1 MARFRGV
8 TQGDVHIFAFE
19 KPEPLLVEHCNFRDA
34 VLGKSHEIVSL
45 MQGTKTVRIADAVL
59 ESSKNLSA
67 VKL

>member
-19 KPEPLLVEHCNFRDA
+19 KPEPLMLEHSNFRDA

-45 MQGTKTVRIADAVL
+45 EQGAKTVKIAEAIL
-59 ESSKNLSA
+59 ESARNLDT